1 VVPSWINLTSAGYRR
16 GMSILSK
23 LTKSG
28 IAAKA
33 ISEARKPEN
42 QAKAKAAVQKLKDRR
57 KPRPQA
63 R

>member
-1 VVPSWINLTSAGYRR
+1 
-16 GMSILSK
+16 MSLLSK

-42 QAKAKAAVQKLKDRR
+42 QAKIKSAVDRARSKR
-57 KPRPQA
+57 KPK
-63 R
+63 

>member
-1 VVPSWINLTSAGYRR
+1 
-16 GMSILSK
+16 MSLLSK

-42 QAKAKAAVQKLKDRR
+42 QAKIKSAVAKLQDRR
-57 KPRPQA
+57 KR